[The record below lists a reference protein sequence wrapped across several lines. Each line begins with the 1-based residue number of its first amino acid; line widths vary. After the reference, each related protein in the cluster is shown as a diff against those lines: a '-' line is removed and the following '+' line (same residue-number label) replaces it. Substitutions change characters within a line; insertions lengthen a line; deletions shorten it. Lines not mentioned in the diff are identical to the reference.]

1 MLYLNRYFVICLFSL
16 CVWCSGRLIRTL
28 ADMKYGNYKMTPV
41 EIAYNAISFV
51 IAIVLTVAFTVY
63 AKRALNDIKS
73 SDGIGKEED
82 HGPNGSG
89 ARMSR
94 QERVDARSIEL
105 DVV

>member
-1 MLYLNRYFVICLFSL
+1 
-16 CVWCSGRLIRTL
+16 
-28 ADMKYGNYKMTPV
+28 MKYGNYKMTPV

-63 AKRALNDIKS
+63 AKRALNDMKS
-73 SDGIGKEED
+73 SDGIGKED